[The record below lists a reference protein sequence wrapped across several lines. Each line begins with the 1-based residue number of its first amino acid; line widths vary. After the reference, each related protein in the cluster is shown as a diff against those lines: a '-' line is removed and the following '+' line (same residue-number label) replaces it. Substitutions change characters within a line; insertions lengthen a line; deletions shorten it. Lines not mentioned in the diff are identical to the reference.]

1 MGLMNYLQGR
11 NRDSDMQNRLVV
23 IAGEGQGGI
32 SRESSPQTYTLP
44 YVLPV
49 GSCGKQRELNPLTLT
64 LTYRGGMGWV
74 VGERF
79 KKEGTYIYLWL
90 IHIVVCQ
97 KPTHYNYSSIK
108 NKILRIWMEKRKR
121 RKHTKMLMVIML

>member
-1 MGLMNYLQGR
+1 MG
-11 NRDSDMQNRLVV
+11 V
-23 IAGEGQGGI
+23 
-32 SRESSPQTYTLP
+32 
-44 YVLPV
+44 
-49 GSCGKQRELNPLTLT
+49 
-64 LTYRGGMGWV
+64 V

-90 IHIVVCQ
+90 IHIVVRQ

-108 NKILRIWMEKRKR
+108 NNILRIWMEKRKR

>member
-1 MGLMNYLQGR
+1 MGG
-11 NRDSDMQNRLVV
+11 
-23 IAGEGQGGI
+23 
-32 SRESSPQTYTLP
+32 
-44 YVLPV
+44 
-49 GSCGKQRELNPLTLT
+49 
-64 LTYRGGMGWV
+64 V

-90 IHIVVCQ
+90 IHIVVRQ